1 MNEKLAIPSMA
12 PGGLKSEMSAHFG
25 HADMFTLVDIS
36 SGNITGTKTIDNP
49 PHTQGGCMAPV
60 QILKD
65 HGVNSIIV
73 GGLGARPMMGFQ
85 QAGIRV
91 IAGAAGSVE
100 SVVKAY
106 LEGKLAAAGDDVICG
121 HSKTGECHH

>member
-1 MNEKLAIPSMA
+1 MA
-12 PGGLKSEMSAHFG
+12 PGGLGSEMSAHFG

-36 SGNITGTKTIDNP
+36 AGKIAGTTLLGNP

-60 QILKD
+60 MLLKES
-65 HGVNSIIV
+65 GVNAVIV

-91 IAGAAGSVE
+91 IAGAEGSVE

-106 LEGKLAAAGDDVICG
+106 LAGKLAVAGDDIICG